1 MLSSILETRKEH
13 DKAIKAVREG
23 LLHEEK
29 NIELLFRLGVLLDK
43 AGDKDACI
51 REMRKIIEIDPD
63 HAEALNYIGYT
74 YAEKGIRLDEAME
87 LIQRAIELKPDS
99 GFILD
104 SLGWVYFGKGEYEQA
119 VHYLEK
125 ALELTPDDPTINEH
139 LADAYLKQE
148 EYTKALDYYKKAL
161 SLNHPEEETVKKKIG
176 QVEELMKRKN

>member
-1 MLSSILETRKEH
+1 
-13 DKAIKAVREG
+13 
-23 LLHEEK
+23 
-29 NIELLFRLGVLLDK
+29 
-43 AGDKDACI
+43 
-51 REMRKIIEIDPD
+51 
-63 HAEALNYIGYT
+63 
-74 YAEKGIRLDEAME
+74 ME